1 MCVWS
6 AVHKCFN
13 DWSFVDGLLCTYVAA
28 TGDQQAAQQRLL
40 SQNYKQ
46 ITCTQIRAALLALQ
60 FCCCSFNSP
69 DYVPEASPT

>member
-1 MCVWS
+1 MY
-6 AVHKCFN
+6 
-13 DWSFVDGLLCTYVAA
+13 TYVAA

-46 ITCTQIRAALLALQ
+46 ITCTQTEHGFPVHAAFLALQ
-60 FCCCSFNSP
+60 FCCFSFDSP